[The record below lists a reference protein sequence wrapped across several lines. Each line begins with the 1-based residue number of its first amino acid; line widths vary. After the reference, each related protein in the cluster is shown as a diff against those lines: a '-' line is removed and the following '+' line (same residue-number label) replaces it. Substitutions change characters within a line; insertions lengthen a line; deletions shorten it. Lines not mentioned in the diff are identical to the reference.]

1 MRMVDY
7 VSAHALQIPSDTVSV
22 LRSNSFDGTLLS
34 LYFKGAGFQDECRL
48 LCETWYLT
56 DKLSS
61 RNLLEM
67 TNAGSALSA
76 IYGVWRALLTI
87 ATKSEKLYGLWSTA
101 RAPASIARWYISSVI
116 FPEYRMKGME
126 SK

>member
-1 MRMVDY
+1 MVDH
-7 VSAHALQIPSDTVSV
+7 VSAHASQIPSDTVSV

-34 LYFKGAGFQDECRL
+34 LYFKGAGFQAESRL
-48 LCETWYLT
+48 LCETLYLT

-67 TNAGSALSA
+67 TNAGSALST
-76 IYGVWRALLTI
+76 IYGVLRALLTI
-87 ATKSEKLYGLWSTA
+87 ATKSEKLYGLLSTA

-126 SK
+126 PK